1 VAILVYF
8 CGAGRWERWRTS
20 TLDPRSEK
28 ARMLAGGAPVEG
40 ARHMTFRTAFVVFS
54 LAFCVALLG
63 ATFTTKKYVQ
73 THQAG
78 RQITIR
84 HAG

>member
-1 VAILVYF
+1 
-8 CGAGRWERWRTS
+8 
-20 TLDPRSEK
+20 
-28 ARMLAGGAPVEG
+28 
-40 ARHMTFRTAFVVFS
+40 MTIRAAFVVFS
-54 LAFCVALLG
+54 FVFGVAVLG

-78 RQITIR
+78 RHIPVR